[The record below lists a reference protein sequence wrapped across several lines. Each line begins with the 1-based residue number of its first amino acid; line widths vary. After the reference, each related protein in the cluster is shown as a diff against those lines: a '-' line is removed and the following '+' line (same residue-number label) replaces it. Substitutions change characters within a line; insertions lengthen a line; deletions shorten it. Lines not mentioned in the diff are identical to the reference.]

1 MAKKDKEYTYNQE
14 LLLAGVKSTYGIPT
28 VAIAGLTLSGAF
40 AGLRLIDWITS
51 LSWPALPS
59 FPSSNDITSALD
71 DAQVGIVGDEK
82 IKFVSDAR
90 VCLRDNPATF
100 NVFGVDIPDPLRGAK
115 LATCMLRKGWT
126 TDIVGKWARELAGV

>member
-1 MAKKDKEYTYNQE
+1 MAKKDKEYSYNQE

-51 LSWPALPS
+51 LSWPTLPS
-59 FPSSNDITSALD
+59 FPTSNDISSALD
-71 DAQVGIVGDEK
+71 SAQIGIVGDEK
-82 IKFVSDAR
+82 LKFASDAAA
-90 VCLRDNPATF
+90 CLRDNPASF

>member
-51 LSWPALPS
+51 LSWPTLPS
-59 FPSSNDITSALD
+59 APTSNDITTALNK
-71 DAQVGIVGDEK
+71 ANVGIVGDEK
-82 IKFVSDAR
+82 IKFASDAR
-90 VCLRDNPATF
+90 VCLRDNPANF
-100 NVFGVDIPDPLRGAK
+100 NVFGVDIPDPLRGVK
-115 LATCMLRKGWT
+115 LATCMLRKGWS
-126 TDIVGKWARELAGV
+126 TDIVGKWARELVGV